1 MGTVSTP
8 SGRRTRPCRRSTACK
23 SKLYHPLWLFGP
35 FLCFGLPTQIVTEYL
50 GAYLNHFQ
58 LLLFFPQ
65 YRKEKLIQDEKIELE
80 NYLLPHA
87 MSGETV
93 QCKTCFPRH

>member
-1 MGTVSTP
+1 M
-8 SGRRTRPCRRSTACK
+8 
-23 SKLYHPLWLFGP
+23 WLFGP

-65 YRKEKLIQDEKIELE
+65 YRKDKLDWKWKVLAGKLFITSSNEWRDCVMQNIFLPDIEWLII
-80 NYLLPHA
+80 
-87 MSGETV
+87 SI
-93 QCKTCFPRH
+93 